1 MEWVNPSGKGN
12 NVLKTS
18 EIQKGHKKETAHAER
33 EPPFGITIRYTTY
46 EMIRSFVA
54 LLSTPKGVPVSPLAQ
69 RTNAGFMG

>member
-33 EPPFGITIRYTTY
+33 EPP
-46 EMIRSFVA
+46 
-54 LLSTPKGVPVSPLAQ
+54 LAIQ
-69 RTNAGFMG
+69 LA